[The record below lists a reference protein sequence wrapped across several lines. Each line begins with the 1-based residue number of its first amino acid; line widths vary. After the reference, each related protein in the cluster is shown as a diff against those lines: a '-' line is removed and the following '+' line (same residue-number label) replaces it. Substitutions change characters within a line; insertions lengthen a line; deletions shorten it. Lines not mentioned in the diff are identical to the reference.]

1 MKSKAVKQG
10 KPAERQ
16 RHSEEFK
23 KQALERADKDGVSVV
38 TKDLGLH
45 ASQLY
50 GWRQKRQQEGQTS
63 DEQRLMLAENARIK
77 RELAR
82 LEEEN
87 TFLKKA
93 AAYFAKVS
101 K

>member
-10 KPAERQ
+10 KLAERQ
-16 RHSEEFK
+16 RHSVEFK
-23 KQALERADKDGVSVV
+23 KQALERADQDGVAVV
-38 TKDLGLH
+38 AKDLGLH
-45 ASQLY
+45 PSQLY

-63 DEQRLMLAENARIK
+63 DEQRLMLAENARMK

-87 TFLKKA
+87 AFLKKA